1 MIFNLEY
8 ITNYIDKKIR
18 ENENIIV
25 ITFHELKVQEN
36 LSEQQI
42 EYFLDKSKIRLTNLD
57 YKIYEEGDTYTL
69 EGETHLIE
77 NNIYYVAMKNEKS

>member
-18 ENENIIV
+18 KNENIIV

-36 LSEQQI
+36 LSDQQI
-42 EYFLDKSKIRLTNLD
+42 EYFLDKSKIRLVNLG
-57 YKIYEEGDTYTL
+57 YKIYEEGDTYTID
-69 EGETHLIE
+69 GEEHLIE
-77 NNIYYVAMKNEKS
+77 NNIYYVAIKKRK